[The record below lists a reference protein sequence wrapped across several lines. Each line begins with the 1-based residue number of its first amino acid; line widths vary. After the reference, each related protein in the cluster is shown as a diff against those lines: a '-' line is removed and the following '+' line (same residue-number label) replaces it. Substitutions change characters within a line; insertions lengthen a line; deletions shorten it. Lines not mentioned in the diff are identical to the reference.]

1 MMKQFLEKVRAKNTQ
16 FGFAIS
22 YPAPGIL
29 ERIGKDWDWVWIDGQ
44 HGQLA
49 YQDVLDL
56 IRVCELMELPAIAR
70 VPSHEPS
77 NIGMFLDAGANGIIV
92 PLVNTVEEAKAI
104 VSAAKFP
111 PLGERSFGGRRIIDR
126 KTRDFSQSANEDTL
140 LIAQIE
146 TPGAVENAEAIA
158 AIEGIDALF
167 LGPDDILLRRGVS
180 MAKPRTK
187 ETLGDD
193 MEAVSQA
200 SNNNG
205 KFSVMPAHTLEIIAY
220 AHSLGFN
227 MLASGAD
234 TVFLT
239 NGSDQASKAA
249 RQAIQDNS

>member
-1 MMKQFLEKVRAKNTQ
+1 MMKQFIEKVRAGKTQ

-49 YQDVLDL
+49 YKDVLDL

-70 VPSHEPS
+70 VPSHESS

-126 KTRDFSQSANEDTL
+126 KSRDFSQNANEDTM

-146 TPGAVENAEAIA
+146 TPEAVENAEAIA
-158 AIEGIDALF
+158 ALDGVDALF

-180 MAKPRTK
+180 MGIPRTK
-187 ETLGDD
+187 ETLGND
-193 MEAVSQA
+193 MEAVAQA
-200 SNNNG
+200 SKKSG
-205 KFSVMPAHTLEIIAY
+205 KFSVMPAHSPEIIKY
-220 AHSLGFN
+220 AHSIGFN

-239 NGSDQASKAA
+239 NASDQTSKAA